1 MLINLSNHEAYKM
14 EDGKKTY
21 VWKEKQLK
29 AASMYGE
36 IIDIPF
42 PNIPPE
48 YTTEQVQD
56 LAMQYLHK
64 CEELLRTTKK
74 QSAVHVTG
82 EVTFC
87 FALIQMLLR
96 NGYTCLT
103 ATSKRDVKEGENG
116 EKIINFK
123 FEHFREYKLI

>member
-1 MLINLSNHEAYKM
+1 MLINLSNHPVYRM
-14 EDGKKTY
+14 EGEEIIYLWD
-21 VWKEKQLK
+21 EMQRD
-29 AASMYGE
+29 AASVYGE
-36 IIDIPF
+36 IIEVPF

-56 LAMQYLHK
+56 LAIQYLHK
-64 CEELLRTTKK
+64 CEELIRTTKK
-74 QSAVHVTG
+74 QSAVHITG

-96 NGYTCLT
+96 SGYTCLT